1 MKSMRTRV
9 SNHGPDALVRI
20 PVAAPRAA
28 GIALGDTVAVRVEDG
43 RLVIEHVRNAE
54 GARDIAL
61 ALLTARGVTRAG

>member
-43 RLVIEHVRNAE
+43 RLVIEHGRNAE